1 MCHTHMETDDQVIQ
15 LLQEIRDLQKQNA
28 DNYQDAL
35 RNQREALAVQKNALR
50 RVRWLL
56 GMIAVLVLCLL
67 PLILWSF
74 SPVLR
79 CFFRR

>member
-1 MCHTHMETDDQVIQ
+1 MAADDQVIQ
-15 LLQEIRDLQKQNA
+15 LLQEIRDLQRQHM

-35 RNQREALAVQKNALR
+35 RNQREAIAMQKNALR

-56 GMIAVLVLCLL
+56 GMIAVLVLCLV
-67 PLILWSF
+67 PLISWTF
-74 SPVLR
+74 SPALR